1 MDDEPNCN
9 VFGGFCLGDGKGE
22 EEEKLVRMSSLKENC
37 LGGKL

>member
-22 EEEKLVRMSSLKENC
+22 EEEKLV
-37 LGGKL
+37 